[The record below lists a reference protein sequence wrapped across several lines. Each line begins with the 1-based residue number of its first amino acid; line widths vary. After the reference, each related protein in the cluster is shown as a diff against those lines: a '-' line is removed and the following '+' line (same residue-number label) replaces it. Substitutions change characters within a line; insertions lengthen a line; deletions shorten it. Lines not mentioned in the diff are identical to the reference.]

1 MHLNVSLLIV
11 YNEILTFFAGCLLG
25 HVCCQELIVTHAP
38 KFVKFQEQA
47 NNLQTSDV
55 SKVITHTLGVPT
67 DVGWLYAFI

>member
-1 MHLNVSLLIV
+1 
-11 YNEILTFFAGCLLG
+11 LLG

-67 DVGWLYAFI
+67 DVG